1 MGEDLEDVDEGDED
15 NEDDEQDVEE
25 NDNDLDETNNE
36 NESENEDED
45 EDVDNEPNESENGDE
60 NEEQSEEV
68 NEEPNEDE
76 NEDEIEESA
85 GADADEEEEDEV
97 DIEEEV
103 AVDEYI
109 ETAIC
114 LHGRTEGQHQ
124 EIGDEDVSYCF
135 TEYDDAFNKPVYKGE
150 FGEIRWTSSAGS
162 YGGSYGLFLYGE
174 EWPIAYCFSE
184 DAKDISVCDRQWFV
198 DHGTSARYYKDDT
211 MESKECECSVDG
223 FDLFDVETTMM
234 PQTTGEDDEDAA
246 DSSSASTTES
256 WSTVSST
263 GTIPSAG
270 VNALETSNA
279 NKYGMSLIGI
289 MLLSALAWLN
299 LSKRIKISSRTF

>member
-1 MGEDLEDVDEGDED
+1 MTKEE
-15 NEDDEQDVEE
+15 DEQDVDE

-36 NESENEDED
+36 NESENED
-45 EDVDNEPNESENGDE
+45 VDNEPNEGGNGEENEDGDDDENENDNEDE

-76 NEDEIEESA
+76 NEEEIEESV
-85 GADADEEEEDEV
+85 DEEEEDEV

-162 YGGSYGLFLYGE
+162 YGGSYGLFLYESGE
-174 EWPIAYCFSE
+174 DWPIAYCFSE

-234 PQTTGEDDEDAA
+234 PHTTGEDDEDAT
-246 DSSSASTTES
+246 DSSSSSSASTTES

-279 NKYGMSLIGI
+279 HKYGMSFIGI
-289 MLLSALAWLN
+289 MLLSALAMA
-299 LSKRIKISSRTF
+299 